1 MSAVHAAHDV
11 LSITASLQR
20 DEGGAM
26 EAEIHA
32 FAYLACLM
40 TVYDGH
46 DPSWWQYRFTATTAG
61 APYAYELGDA
71 TDHLAAA
78 GALLP
83 GPRGLVL
90 SAKGDADLGL
100 LGGLSL
106 GVRDRYLEAATAT
119 ALMLLLPSV
128 PEALTYE
135 PQLKRALAW
144 TANRELLEPEGLQLV
159 RHQFEA
165 ITEALDNEGAD
176 AREDLMVPA
185 VVWLAY
191 LLEESEQMGEA
202 A

>member
-1 MSAVHAAHDV
+1 
-11 LSITASLQR
+11 
-20 DEGGAM
+20 
-26 EAEIHA
+26 
-32 FAYLACLM
+32 
-40 TVYDGH
+40 
-46 DPSWWQYRFTATTAG
+46 
-61 APYAYELGDA
+61 
-71 TDHLAAA
+71 
-78 GALLP
+78 
-83 GPRGLVL
+83 
-90 SAKGDADLGL
+90 
-100 LGGLSL
+100 
-106 GVRDRYLEAATAT
+106 VRDRYLEAATAT